1 MKRILVNGWSAL
13 LLLFFVASCG
23 KEKSIEEASGQY
35 FLKCKIGSV
44 DKTFN
49 VSAAAVR
56 QDLGGGLINYS
67 VFGKAT
73 ADASNYESLGFTIQ
87 LAIPFTTGTYKE
99 GDPTTDYS
107 LAGIYNPN
115 TTDQNKIYATS
126 GFEETNPFQ
135 ITFTE
140 ITATTLSGTFQGKL
154 KPLNSTDPNADS
166 VVITNGQFKVKIQ

>member
-1 MKRILVNGWSAL
+1 MKRILVNGWPAL

-23 KEKSIEEASGQY
+23 KEKSAEEASGQY

-49 VSAAAVR
+49 VSAAAVK
-56 QDLGGGLINYS
+56 QDLGGGLLNYS
-67 VFGKAT
+67 VFGKAV

-99 GDPTTDYS
+99 TDPTTDYM

-115 TTDQNKIYATS
+115 TTDQNKIFAS
-126 GFEETNPFQ
+126 GLDDTNPFQ

-154 KPLNSTDPNADS
+154 FVNSADPNADS
-166 VVITNGQFKVKIQ
+166 AVISNGQFKVKIQ